1 MGFNLL
7 LNENYFIERGDD
19 RIALIGVENWGS
31 GSFKK
36 AGNLKKAITS
46 INSNDFKILL
56 SHDPSHWESQV
67 LPHPYNFNLT
77 LSGHTHGFQFGIE
90 IPGVL
95 KWSPAKW
102 RYKQWAGIYKEKGQV
117 INVNRGLGF
126 LGYPGR
132 VGIFPEISVI
142 TLKKA

>member
-1 MGFNLL
+1 MTPVLL
-7 LNENYFIERGDD
+7 HCW
-19 RIALIGVENWGS
+19 RIAWDLLKV
-31 GSFKK
+31 
-36 AGNLKKAITS
+36 GNLKEAI
-46 INSNDFKILL
+46 INISSNDFKILL

-77 LSGHTHGFQFGIE
+77 LVATHTVFNFTE

-142 TLKKA
+142 TLKKHKQSLKKTKLEDIEH

>member
-7 LNENYFIERGDD
+7 LNENYFLEKGTD

-36 AGNLKKAITS
+36 AGDLKKAIKN
-46 INSNDFKILL
+46 IDSNDFKILL

-67 LPHPYNFNLT
+67 LPHPYSFNLT

-90 IPGVL
+90 IPGLL

-102 RYKQWAGIYKEKGQV
+102 RYKQWAGIYKEKGQF

-132 VGIFPEISVI
+132 VGIFPEVSVI